1 MKTSVIRTI
10 AIALLLAMPC
20 GAGEI
25 YKIVDPRTGKVT
37 YTDTPPAAGEG
48 DAVSLDLPP
57 VNTQQHTPAPP
68 PPPANEQDAEEI
80 AYRHVEIVQPADDS
94 TIPPG
99 QLNVVVQVRTTP
111 TLLAGHRVRVL
122 LNEQAVSAPIAGTSL
137 VIDELNRGSHQIRAQ
152 IIDQDGRLL
161 RESAAVTIHVKR
173 GSVRFNP

>member
-37 YTDTPPAAGEG
+37 YTDTPPTAGQG
-48 DAVSLDLPP
+48 DAISLDLPP
-57 VNTQQHTPAPP
+57 VNTQQHTPAPQP
-68 PPPANEQDAEEI
+68 PSASEREAEEI
-80 AYRHVEIVQPADDS
+80 VYRNVEIVQPADDS

-99 QLNVVVQVRTTP
+99 QLNVVVQVSTTP
-111 TLLAGHRVRVL
+111 TLQAGHRVRFL
-122 LNEQAVSAPIAGTSL
+122 LNEQAVGAPISGTSL
-137 VIDELNRGSHQIRAQ
+137 VIDELNRGSHQLRAQ
-152 IIDQDGRLL
+152 ILDRDGHLL